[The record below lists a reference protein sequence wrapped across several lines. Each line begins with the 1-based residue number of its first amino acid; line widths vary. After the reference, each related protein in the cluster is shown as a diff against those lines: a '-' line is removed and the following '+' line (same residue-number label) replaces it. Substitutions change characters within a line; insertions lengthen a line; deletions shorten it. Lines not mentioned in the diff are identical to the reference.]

1 MSKDDKK
8 RLDEQKRILAMTVHA
23 QEVVQQQMQS
33 TRIKKSVD
41 WDLHNKKKINVLTE
55 QLQDSG
61 VVEFDPKAYLEEI
74 SNV

>member
-1 MSKDDKK
+1 
-8 RLDEQKRILAMTVHA
+8 
-23 QEVVQQQMQS
+23 MQS

-41 WDLHNKKKINVLTE
+41 WELHNKKKINVLTE
-55 QLQDSG
+55 QLQDNG